1 MFYDIALRRVAFVLI
16 PTNLSSA
23 PIHVNALV
31 VGTVEKPSNSP
42 DSSSAVRFVSS
53 SVTSVLGFG
62 IAISRELVVFEN
74 PFRVSAVVDACRT
87 LAEALP
93 PQYTSAIVNK
103 YDPPS
108 SALQTRMFL
117 FQAYSLMSRVPA
129 SAFTLFGAQRGS
141 LCRIALRSYPHNW
154 HSRTAVLSSTTIP
167 IISSETCTLFVRLQS
182 YVCCTCQA
190 CVLEPRPQKHTDV
203 HSAMQHIHQPN

>member
-108 SALQTRMFL
+108 SAPSKRACLYLKRKL
-117 FQAYSLMSRVPA
+117 LLMSHVPA

-141 LCRIALRSYPHNW
+141 LCWVASRSYPHNL
-154 HSRTAVLSSTTIP
+154 HSRTAVLSSTT
-167 IISSETCTLFVRLQS
+167 
-182 YVCCTCQA
+182 
-190 CVLEPRPQKHTDV
+190 
-203 HSAMQHIHQPN
+203 PNR